1 MLPFSTVVLS
11 RAAAARQVVRRSC
24 WFGQFYYCGKKVA
37 LLFAAIDLLLRAAL
51 SFRGAGQRQPQYGQ
65 KTAALRDFSPV
76 DVRFGSEPAEAM
88 RAEMAL
94 ISAFPPKPEMS

>member
-1 MLPFSTVVLS
+1 MSVRQAAC
-11 RAAAARQVVRRSC
+11 RAH

-76 DVRFGSEPAEAM
+76 DVRFGSGLCENASSRVILAN
-88 RAEMAL
+88 
-94 ISAFPPKPEMS
+94 